1 MSGQSRRISP
11 ELITPAMVDRADP
24 VRKSAKPCGASIRN
38 FSVFGASRILEMF
51 SPW

>member
-11 ELITPAMVDRADP
+11 ELITPAMFNRADP
-24 VRKSAKPCGASIRN
+24 VRESAQHCGASIRN
-38 FSVFGASRILEMF
+38 LSLFGTSRILEMF